1 MDDVDASS
9 QPFLFNSSEGINLCR
24 EIAQPSLGYD
34 PHDYS
39 LDIAT
44 KIIDG
49 HDCLVRA
56 ACGSGKTGI
65 LALLAII
72 LVKLGENPAQVPPSF
87 PKSFIKRPVILVI
100 CPTNAL
106 EEDLVRK
113 SIFHIITSDKP
124 GRL

>member
-1 MDDVDASS
+1 MSASDVPSS
-9 QPFLFNSSEGINLCR
+9 VFLFNSEEGIKICR

-49 HDCLVRA
+49 KDCLVRA

-65 LALLAII
+65 LALLA
-72 LVKLGENPAQVPPSF
+72 LVMVKLGENPGMIPPNCPMRF
-87 PKSFIKRPVILVI
+87 CDRPVILVI

-106 EEDLVRK
+106 KVDLVREIDI
-113 SIFHIITSDKP
+113 SIERHSDLPK
-124 GRL
+124 